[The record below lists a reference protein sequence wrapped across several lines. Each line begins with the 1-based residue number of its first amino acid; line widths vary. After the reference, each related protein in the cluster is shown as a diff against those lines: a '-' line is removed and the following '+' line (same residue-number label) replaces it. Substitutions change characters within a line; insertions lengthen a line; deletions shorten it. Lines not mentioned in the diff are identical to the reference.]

1 MGVDEMQWNFNI
13 DTKREQNKKEQD
25 MTTQDKRRTLQM
37 AENVKNEN
45 FFLFLLLLTGIRE
58 KRERNKVSIILYN
71 KK

>member
-1 MGVDEMQWNFNI
+1 MEVDEMQWNFNI

-37 AENVKNEN
+37 AENVKNGN

-58 KRERNKVSIILYN
+58 KIERNKVSIILYN